1 MKSSAKQP
9 QQQFKLYKKPKV
21 PHTINFQKANY
32 QRKSPQI
39 LSHTRN
45 QGLSIMIQGPSGK
58 IFTNSQQRMK
68 DTASAT
74 KKSITAVKFGE
85 ELDRGPH
92 SKGMI

>member
-1 MKSSAKQP
+1 
-9 QQQFKLYKKPKV
+9 
-21 PHTINFQKANY
+21 
-32 QRKSPQI
+32 
-39 LSHTRN
+39 
-45 QGLSIMIQGPSGK
+45 MIQGPSGK

-74 KKSITAVKFGE
+74 KRSITAVKFGE